1 MKKSF
6 SYAPKPFLK
15 MPRGFRKLPVECAVY
30 VPNRDKNGIK
40 ISEKKFKERIKKVEK
55 KFLELFGGHTT
66 DELEHGEYLST
77 KKKIINEK
85 VCKISCF
92 SDIKDYKK
100 QRKELE
106 KWLTDM
112 KKEWN
117 QDCIGYE
124 FESDLY
130 YI

>member
-1 MKKSF
+1 MKKSY

-15 MPRGFRKLPVECAVY
+15 MPKGFRKLPVECAIY
-30 VPNRDKNGIK
+30 IPNKDKDSKK
-40 ISEKKFKERIKKVEK
+40 ISSKKFKERIKTVEQ

-66 DELEHGEYLST
+66 DQLDHGEYLST

-85 VCKISCF
+85 VCKVSCY

-106 KWLTDM
+106 KWLM
-112 KKEWN
+112 NIKKEWN
-117 QDCIGYE
+117 QESIGYE
-124 FESDLY
+124 FESDMY